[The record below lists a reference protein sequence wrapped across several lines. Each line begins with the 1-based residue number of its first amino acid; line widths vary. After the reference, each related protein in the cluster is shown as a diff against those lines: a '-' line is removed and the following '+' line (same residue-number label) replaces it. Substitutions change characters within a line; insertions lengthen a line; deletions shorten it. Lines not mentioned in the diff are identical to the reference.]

1 MDRPSPENPAE
12 RKQSPTAEDSV
23 LEKPHDPEAGP
34 EQFKEAIDQ
43 ARIAVLETSLSQ
55 LEDVADDIDR
65 VKESATEASVKDA
78 FVAKLES
85 VRENIKDL
93 AAQYS
98 AHIKRFAAVSVIIA
112 GGLSEQAASPDK
124 HRDFERKQQPDDAY
138 SHVDSTTNSL
148 IEELAREGV
157 PEALSREDLLKVALI
172 NDRIN
177 AEGVD
182 ATEAAEKMKEI
193 SSASSYAELVEIAK
207 EEGLVDDASEVHQY
221 MKESL
226 SYEIHQGEM
235 KKERAEYEAIWE
247 MHKQYGN
254 PEVKTDSTIQ
264 AAQYNP
270 DSNTIKIPSYL
281 YGDDQTLDSS
291 EYEDVKRAWLAELA
305 HAKQFTG
312 DRATANQLRWSDDV
326 SDMYRDAEKS
336 NISLDRAHDEQY
348 MSPGRIEYGAH
359 QIIEPNLKEE
369 LENRIDMKADN
380 SGE

>member
-12 RKQSPTAEDSV
+12 KSQSPTAEDSV
-23 LEKPHDPEAGP
+23 LETSHDPEAGP
-34 EQFKEAIDQ
+34 EQIKEAIDQ
-43 ARIAVLETSLSQ
+43 ARIEVLETSFSQ
-55 LEDVADDIDR
+55 LDSIESDIDR
-65 VKESATEASVKDA
+65 VKESAVKPSVKEA

-124 HRDFERKQQPDDAY
+124 HWDFERKQQPDGY

-157 PEALSREDLLKVALI
+157 SEELSREDLLKIVLI

-182 ATEAAEKMKEI
+182 STEAAEKMKEI

-235 KKERAEYEAIWE
+235 KKERAEYEVIWE

-281 YGDDQTLDSS
+281 YGGDQTLDSS

-326 SDMYRDAEKS
+326 ADMYRDAEK
-336 NISLDRAHDEQY
+336 NDISLDRAHDEQY
-348 MSPGRIEYGAH
+348 TSPGRIEYGAH

-369 LENRIDMKADN
+369 LENRIDMKADDA
-380 SGE
+380 GE